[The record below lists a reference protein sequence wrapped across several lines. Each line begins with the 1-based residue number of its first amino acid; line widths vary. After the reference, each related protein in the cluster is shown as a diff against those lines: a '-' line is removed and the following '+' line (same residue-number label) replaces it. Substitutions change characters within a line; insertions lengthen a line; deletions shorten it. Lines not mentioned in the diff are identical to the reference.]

1 MFHIKGTTIQIEKRL
16 INDRLC
22 VLKVSWK
29 IRIPT
34 IYIFFSSL
42 VGKIVI
48 SLKSSLLFNS
58 FYYLFYL

>member
-42 VGKIVI
+42 IVKIVI

>member
-34 IYIFFSSL
+34 IYIVFSSL
-42 VGKIVI
+42 VVKIVI

-58 FYYLFYL
+58 FYYLFHL